1 MARYSAQI
9 RNVILKKL
17 LPPENRTAASL
28 AKEFSISV
36 STIYEW
42 KAKLNH
48 GTLHHEEGVLSNH
61 DRPLAEKL
69 MLLLESRT
77 IDDASMGSWLR
88 ERGLHSQHLIVWELE
103 VRDAVTKRE
112 QEVREELK
120 AAKKKIR
127 EQERELA
134 RKDKALAEA
143 AIIITTQKN
152 FCTAAGAQGRL
163 IPVEERIKL
172 IHSIDTAVAQGVR
185 LAPVCSALGIHRRT
199 YTRWKRD
206 PQDKRTGST
215 RCKKRTLTAAERQDI
230 IEVCTSDRF
239 KDSSP
244 GEIVAILAE
253 EGKYIASERSFCR
266 VLKDAGLLHHRRNSR
281 PARRSHRPPELK
293 ATGPDQVYCWDITWL
308 PSQVHGLFWYC
319 YTVIDVWSR
328 EIVGWAIHENEYE
341 QHAHSLFESIRQRRK
356 LEGVWLHADNGNPS
370 GLSGTFYRD

>member
-143 AIIITTQKN
+143 AIIITTQKKT
-152 FCTAAGAQGRL
+152 F
-163 IPVEERIKL
+163 
-172 IHSIDTAVAQGVR
+172 
-185 LAPVCSALGIHRRT
+185 ALLQEH
-199 YTRWKRD
+199 
-206 PQDKRTGST
+206 
-215 RCKKRTLTAAERQDI
+215 
-230 IEVCTSDRF
+230 
-239 KDSSP
+239 KD
-244 GEIVAILAE
+244 
-253 EGKYIASERSFCR
+253 
-266 VLKDAGLLHHRRNSR
+266 D
-281 PARRSHRPPELK
+281 
-293 ATGPDQVYCWDITWL
+293 
-308 PSQVHGLFWYC
+308 
-319 YTVIDVWSR
+319 
-328 EIVGWAIHENEYE
+328 
-341 QHAHSLFESIRQRRK
+341 
-356 LEGVWLHADNGNPS
+356 
-370 GLSGTFYRD
+370 